1 MGSWPMMRR
10 EARGLP
16 YLRLADVDRRD
27 VNIKLLAMALGL
39 IAFPLVVQVFDEWR
53 SLFERAR

>member
-1 MGSWPMMRR
+1 MMRR